1 MDYLIIFFNSKNAD
15 LPTPTPFGV
24 DLPLSAKSTLST
36 PTMIGYVIV
45 DIKELAL
52 GNNEKGT
59 TPKDVKI

>member
-1 MDYLIIFFNSKNAD
+1 MVFPD

-24 DLPLSAKSTLST
+24 DLPLSAKSTPST
-36 PTMIGYVIV
+36 PTMIAYVIV